1 MSQHIEFIEKP
12 TRIWIL
18 DDFLQPELAD
28 RLSDQFYSY
37 DDERWLTRNN
47 SEFEEKLLST
57 HWDWYPTDFYK
68 TFFDLTTKEF
78 TDTLEELTG
87 IDGLIADYGLHAG
100 GMHLHASNGRLNL
113 HQDAK
118 LHPKLGLIRKL
129 NIIIYLNK
137 NWQDSWGGELEF
149 WDDVDGQPGE
159 KIVSVSPKFNRAVI
173 FETDGNFW
181 HGLPEMIAAP
191 NGENR
196 ESIAV
201 FYYVKDTDK
210 TDLPTRAKFALT
222 DEQKANPE
230 LIVKN
235 EERMRT
241 AFKYGR

>member
-1 MSQHIEFIEKP
+1 MSRIEFLSEP
-12 TRIWIL
+12 TNVWII
-18 DDFLQPELAD
+18 DDFLDIDLANQ
-28 RLSDQFYSY
+28 LSDQFYSY
-37 DDERWLTRNN
+37 DDERWLTRNH

-57 HWDWYPTDFYK
+57 HWDWYPTVFYK
-68 TFFDLTTKEF
+68 TFFDLTSKEF
-78 TDTLEELTG
+78 TDHLEELTG
-87 IDGLIADYGLHAG
+87 IEGLIADYGLHAG

-118 LHPKLGLIRKL
+118 LHPKLGLVRKL
-129 NIIIYLNK
+129 NLIIYLNK
-137 NWQDSWGGELEF
+137 NWQDEWGGELEF
-149 WDDVDGQPGE
+149 WNDKNGEPGE
-159 KIVSVSPKFNRAVI
+159 LSFYVEPKFNRAVL
-173 FETDGNFW
+173 FQTDKDFW

-201 FYYVKDTDK
+201 FYYVKPESEVDM
-210 TDLPTRAKFALT
+210 PTRAKFALT

-230 LIVKN
+230 LVKKS